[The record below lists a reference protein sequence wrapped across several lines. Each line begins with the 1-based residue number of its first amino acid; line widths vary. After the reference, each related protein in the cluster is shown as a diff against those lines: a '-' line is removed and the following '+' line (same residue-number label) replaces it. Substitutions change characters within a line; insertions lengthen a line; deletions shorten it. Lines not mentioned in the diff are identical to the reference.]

1 MFNTVKWFHY
11 LLLIIRFLKDFGTLS
26 LIFNFVLLRETLSIF
41 LYMFAM
47 ALIFCFISTSHWRKK
62 KKKHFAAAVITGL
75 LPMNK
80 RNHHKKKK
88 KYRLLSVWLSCW
100 SFGYKLDLE
109 FRHHLLHTCYRL
121 LDKKVPKPKD
131 SEVQWYFSQPPRQP
145 TFIPHGNI
153 NNINVPEFT
162 VHDRFLL
169 PAGPTSTRLVAAMLK
184 TIQPAT
190 HNINSCLNMWL
201 AGGFKIPFMFLYP
214 VTLLD

>member
-1 MFNTVKWFHY
+1 MISLPPAYNQISQGFRDSFSDLQLCTLEGNSVYFPLHVCYGSDFLFY
-11 LLLIIRFLKDFGTLS
+11 LHFSLK
-26 LIFNFVLLRETLSIF
+26 E
-41 LYMFAM
+41 
-47 ALIFCFISTSHWRKK
+47 K
-62 KKKHFAAAVITGL
+62 KKKHFAAAVITRL